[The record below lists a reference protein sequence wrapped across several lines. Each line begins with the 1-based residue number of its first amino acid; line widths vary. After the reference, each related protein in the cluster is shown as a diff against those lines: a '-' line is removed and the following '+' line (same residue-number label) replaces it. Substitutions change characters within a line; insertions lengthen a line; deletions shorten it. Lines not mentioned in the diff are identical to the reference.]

1 MSISTEMISYMASQV
16 EVWLIFISHGVN
28 VNRSKK
34 FEFYISLEPWLCL
47 NDSFN
52 FQLLYE

>member
-34 FEFYISLEPWLCL
+34 FEFYISLKPWMCL